1 MKKRFLFFVCVLLSI
16 GDLFSIELK
25 RNEYMGV
32 NYQTYSPQK
41 ENLYY
46 NENGYL
52 IWKEG
57 SWYAGKLY
65 DAIII
70 DGKYDYRLVET
81 PFMKAEDFSYST
93 VKSNSDAYEM
103 YKRGCP
109 CLLSFVDNIKASST
123 LKDKNYSY
131 DIENVTLPSRENCY
145 VQNLPWAEGKAD
157 EGIGE
162 SIEFDIMSVYHAY
175 SDGAGRKEIRGN
187 IQVSILNGFVNPYK
201 QSFFYENNRIKKAS
215 IYVDG
220 QKYMDLKF
228 NDFVEF
234 TEFEIPSDSKHVK
247 IVIDEVYKGTKYND
261 TCITKIDVFYSMSF
275 LD

>member
-1 MKKRFLFFVCVLLSI
+1 MKKIILTIACSI
-16 GDLFSIELK
+16 LCATSLFSIELK
-25 RNEYMGV
+25 RDEYMGV

-52 IWKEG
+52 IWKDG

-103 YKRGCP
+103 YKIQCP
-109 CLLSFVDNIKASST
+109 CLLSFVANIKASST

-162 SIEFDIMSVYHAY
+162 SIEFDIMSVYNAY
-175 SDGAGRKEIRGN
+175 SDGAGRKEIRGD
-187 IQVSILNGFVNPYK
+187 IQVAILNGFVNPYK
-201 QSFFYENNRIKKAS
+201 QPLFYENNRIKKAS

-220 QKYMDLKF
+220 KKYMDLNF

-234 TEFEIPSDSKHVK
+234 TDFEIPGDSKHVK

-261 TCITKIDVFYSMSF
+261 TCITKIDVFYHMNF